1 MLPNPNLGNNAGWE
15 PHKSIEDSK
24 EVLHTVFMGNEGVFA
39 IILKEDNSLV
49 GSIGI
54 ITDPKRENT
63 RTRMLGYW
71 LKECHWGKGMAS
83 EATRTILD
91 YGFNVLG
98 LHLISAN
105 CYPHNTR
112 SRLLLERNGFV
123 YEGILHEAEMT
134 YDGPC
139 IRPFMLLSEK
149 RKSAHGL
156 KRSYDDIR
164 K

>member
-1 MLPNPNLGNNAGWE
+1 MPYLHNIIFILP
-15 PHKSIEDSK
+15 KTIEDSK

-91 YGFNVLG
+91 YGFRITPVPDF
-98 LHLISAN
+98 
-105 CYPHNTR
+105 YW
-112 SRLLLERNGFV
+112 NGTDLYTKV
-123 YEGILHEAEMT
+123 YSM
-134 YDGPC
+134 
-139 IRPFMLLSEK
+139 K
-149 RKSAHGL
+149 QK
-156 KRSYDDIR
+156 
-164 K
+164 

>member
-1 MLPNPNLGNNAGWE
+1 
-15 PHKSIEDSK
+15 
-24 EVLHTVFMGNEGVFA
+24 MGNEGVFA

-134 YDGPC
+134 YDGHVYDHLC
-139 IRPFMLLSEK
+139 FYQKKERD
-149 RKSAHGL
+149 AHGPKKIL
-156 KRSYDDIR
+156 RMISANRSTELNKPNKITKRYSAVKIYCQRGGIMT
-164 K
+164 